1 MAIVIPR
8 VAHASGMQ
16 RRAAAI
22 YVAFFLIVGAA
33 SYSLIATATAPTVE
47 FDNPEYQLG
56 QDDSFTLGGTEY
68 TVADISAGYEGGGHG
83 SAPELVRE
91 GTLSWTNES
100 ARYTVTWEQNDTVSY
115 RGIDW
120 RVLTDTDSE
129 PSEVVLEEE
138 LNRTAILQEDP
149 NADNELVTRQGEDYV
164 AVTEDNTTRLVPV
177 ADYFP
182 TPEVIS
188 YAEGE
193 QLKTDGNQTTIAS
206 VSGDAAV
213 LEWTAPRKNTMTLA
227 DRQNV
232 TIQDQTYL
240 AMFPDNSTVVMTQD
254 FESFRT
260 QQSEIERFETQKNGL
275 WGISVVSGLTV
286 ILLAAMAYLPSR
298 Y

>member
-1 MAIVIPR
+1 
-8 VAHASGMQ
+8 MQ

-100 ARYTVTWEQNDTVSY
+100 ARYTATWENNATVTVE
-115 RGIDW
+115 DNEW
-120 RVLTDTDSE
+120 RVLTDNDSD
-129 PSEVVLEEE
+129 PPQLILQDE
-138 LNRTAILQEDP
+138 LNRTAILQDDP
-149 NADNELVTRQGEDYV
+149 NADDELVTRQGEDYV
-164 AVTEDNTTRLVPV
+164 AITEDNTTRLVP
-177 ADYFP
+177 ADEYFP
-182 TPEVIS
+182 EPERVT

-193 QLKTDGNQTTIAS
+193 TLTLEGNETTVAS
-206 VSGDAAV
+206 VSEAEVV
-213 LEWTAPRKNTMTLA
+213 LEWTAPRGSTLTLG
-227 DRQNV
+227 DRANV
-232 TIQDQTYL
+232 TIQDQQYL
-240 AMFPDNSTVVMTQD
+240 AMFPDNSTVVLTQD
-254 FESFRT
+254 YESYRT
-260 QQSEIERFETQKNGL
+260 QQSEIERFETYKNGL
-275 WGISVVSGLTV
+275 WGVSIVSGLTV
-286 ILLAAMAYLPSR
+286 VLLAAMAYLPSR